1 MIKWADPETGEIDYR
16 NFYKALAQADRIAQG
31 PSAKANY
38 DLTWDALGPDNQGGR
53 TRTILIDKDDR
64 NLMFTGSVAGG
75 MYRSTNRGNSWEYM
89 ANYPGFSA
97 ISSIVQSADGTICR
111 WNGRGI
117 RFVSVANWCKFYP
130 GSPGNGAWKSSDKGQ
145 TWEFLS
151 STAYYT
157 PGASGVEN
165 VINPG
170 GWAIVNRLAART
182 PQILTSSLLL

>member
-1 MIKWADPETGEIDYR
+1 MTNGQIPATGEIDYR
-16 NFYKALAQADRIAQG
+16 NYYKALAQADRIAQG

-53 TRTILIDKDDR
+53 TRAILIDKDDR

-89 ANYPGFSA
+89 DNYPGFSA
-97 ISSIVQSADGTICR
+97 ISSIVQSADGTIYV
-111 WNGRGI
+111 GTGEG
-117 RFVSVANWCKFYP
+117 FASYQSPTGVSFTPAA
-130 GSPGNGAWKSSDKGQ
+130 PGNGVWKSSDRGQ

-151 STAYYT
+151 STAYYS

-165 VINPG
+165 VTNPG
-170 GWAIVNRLAART
+170 GWAIVNRLALT
-182 PQILTSSLLL
+182 QQILILLLRQW